1 MLGLKGDITTDIRR
15 DQIENTKNDFVSIF
29 DFKCNNIHFGKCNLK
44 KLTQGE

>member
-15 DQIENTKNDFVSIF
+15 DQIENTKNDFVNIF
-29 DFKCNNIHFGKCNLK
+29 DFKCNNICFEKHNLE